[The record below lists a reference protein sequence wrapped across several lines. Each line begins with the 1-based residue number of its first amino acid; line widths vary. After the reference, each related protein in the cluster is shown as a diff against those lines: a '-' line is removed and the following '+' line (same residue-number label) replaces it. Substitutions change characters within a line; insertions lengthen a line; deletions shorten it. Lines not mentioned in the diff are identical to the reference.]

1 MMKSLITS
9 MAIILTAVGGIAGAD
24 EITAEGKK
32 MAESLDSMNV
42 EQLWE
47 PGRSVAWK
55 TGKLLEKQGEFRKSN
70 THCSAFVAAT
80 CLKMDVYILRPPEH
94 ETKGL
99 ANAQAEWLASKKGHE
114 SGWKHVKNEME
125 AQHLANHGQLVVA
138 AFKETNADRNGHI
151 AIVRPSDK
159 SAERIKQE
167 GPQIIQAGATNHN
180 STSAKEGFKHH
191 AGAFPDGIKYYVHSK

>member
-1 MMKSLITS
+1 MIARLDIVT
-9 MAIILTAVGGIAGAD
+9 AIIVLFACHLVAAD

-32 MAESLDSMNV
+32 LAESLDAMNV
-42 EQLWE
+42 EHLWE

-80 CLKMDVYILRPPEH
+80 CLKHDVYILRPPEH
-94 ETKGL
+94 ETKNL
-99 ANAQAEWLASKKGHE
+99 ANAQADWLASKKSHE
-114 SGWKHVKNEME
+114 SGWKPVKNEVE
-125 AQHLANHGQLVVA
+125 AQHLANHGHLVVA
-138 AFKETNADRNGHI
+138 AFKETNPERNGHI

-159 SAERIKQE
+159 SAERIKLD
-167 GPQIIQAGATNHN
+167 GPQIIQAGAANHN

-191 AGAFPDGIKYYVHSK
+191 QGAFPNGIKYYMHSK